1 MGELQSKHLSRVSLY
16 FSFFLYKYSP
26 CFRLYIN
33 IFRPRSAYAYYDAP
47 WWNERQ
53 HTVAVNKAYKINPPV
68 KVSTIPVLGGK
79 VRRIV
84 KRIHSRIKISMNKL
98 K

>member
-1 MGELQSKHLSRVSLY
+1 MRELYTEKIKLY
-16 FSFFLYKYSP
+16 KFHATFFILIFLYKYSP

-53 HTVAVNKAYKINPPV
+53 HAVAVNKAYKINPPV
-68 KVSTIPVLGGK
+68 KVSTIPELGGK
-79 VRRIV
+79 VRYCETDSFADKNI
-84 KRIHSRIKISMNKL
+84 NE
-98 K
+98 